1 MNPDS
6 IGFIG
11 LGNLGTPI
19 ARNLIQA
26 GRRVRVYNRTRSKTA
41 PLVEAGAVEAG
52 SVEEIARAC
61 PVVISLVS
69 DDQALDAITRGA
81 HGLAGAMP
89 RGAIHLSL
97 STVSPRIAG
106 ELHALHQQQGSHY
119 VASPVLGR
127 PEAAMQ
133 KTLVVCVA
141 GDPDAKKILEPLWP
155 DLGASSVRDFGTDPA
170 QANVVKLCVNFMLA
184 SMVES
189 ASEAFALAHA
199 YGVDPEGLFQLLGAG
214 IFNTPAFKNYGR
226 LILDRKFQPAS
237 FTVTL
242 GLKDISLVLE
252 AARGKP
258 VSMEQA
264 KVVRDRLEQSV
275 RKGRGA
281 WDFAAFS
288 LIAGEGPSDN

>member
-1 MNPDS
+1 MSIDP

-26 GRRVRVYNRTRSKTA
+26 GRSLRVYNRTKSKTV

-52 SVEEIARAC
+52 SVEEMARDC
-61 PVVISLVS
+61 PLVISLVS
-69 DDQALDAITRGA
+69 DDQALDAITRGPS
-81 HGLAGAMP
+81 GLSAVMP
-89 RGAIHLSL
+89 PGAIHLSL
-97 STVSPRIAG
+97 STVSPRISG
-106 ELHALHQQQGSHY
+106 ELHDLHRVRGSHY
-119 VASPVLGR
+119 VAAPVLGR
-127 PEAAMQ
+127 PEAAVR
-133 KTLVVCVA
+133 KDLVFCVA
-141 GDPDAKKILEPLWP
+141 GDPVAKKILEPLWP
-155 DLGASSVRDFGTDPA
+155 DLGGSSVRDFGPIPSH
-170 QANVVKLCVNFMLA
+170 ANVVKLCVNFMLA

-189 ASEAFALAHA
+189 ASEAFALARSHE
-199 YGVDPEGLFQLLGAG
+199 VDPEELFQLLGAG

-226 LILDRKFQPAS
+226 MILDRKFQPAS

-252 AARGKP
+252 AARDKP

-281 WDFAAFS
+281 WDFSAFS
-288 LIAGEGPSDN
+288 LIAGEGGFGN